1 MAIESDHPVWKRTRQ
16 DHHGG
21 ALRNYLKPEDDDG
34 YPRGPNASPR
44 ICRDCDA
51 GSGYD
56 SASPESVS
64 WYVSSG
70 DSSEDLEDNFFEKP
84 DQSTFDMKGTI
95 IALKTIY
102 VVKFNQVCRTLSVGH
117 NYMRVDL
124 IEGQCIRL
132 KCDQDLVNLNDA
144 DWSNSEIQKFDQ

>member
-1 MAIESDHPVWKRTRQ
+1 MAIEPGHPIWKRTRQ

-21 ALRNYLKPEDDDG
+21 AVRNYMKDDEDDG

-44 ICRDCDA
+44 TCPDCDA

-70 DSSEDLEDNFFEKP
+70 DSSEDLEDTIFEKP
-84 DQSTFDMKGTI
+84 DQCTFDMKGNYI
-95 IALKTIY
+95 LGMLQGDSYQVYDLLSPVLVSAVCFRASNLQLAKVPWIPFLAL
-102 VVKFNQVCRTLSVGH
+102 H
-117 NYMRVDL
+117 N
-124 IEGQCIRL
+124 
-132 KCDQDLVNLNDA
+132 
-144 DWSNSEIQKFDQ
+144 